1 MSQMTRQD
9 DGKAGSGRRR
19 AVLGILKDTAAALSI
34 SEIAEQVGVHPNT
47 VRFHLDT
54 LIENGQVE
62 RVETDRH
69 APGRPPL
76 FFRAVQGMDP
86 TGPRKYRLLAEVLV
100 HSMASGPHPR
110 AKAIAAGRAW
120 GLAQGTS
127 RGGEAGDADR
137 GDAVHRLVELLD
149 EIGFAPEVRMVVGQR
164 QIGLRHCPFLE
175 LAETRSEIVCPV
187 HLGLMQGAMEA
198 WHSPVAVD
206 RLEPFVEPDLCLAHL
221 SSMESP
227 EGVRVRRS

>member
-1 MSQMTRQD
+1 MSQMTRED
-9 DGKAGSGRRR
+9 DGRAGSGRRR
-19 AVLGILKDTAAALSI
+19 AVLGVLKDTAAALSI

-76 FFRAVQGMDP
+76 FCRAVRGMDP
-86 TGPRKYRLLAEVLV
+86 TGPRGYRLLAEVLV
-100 HSMASGPHPR
+100 HSMATGTHPR
-110 AKAIAAGRAW
+110 AKAVAASRAW
-120 GLAQGTS
+120 GRAQGTS
-127 RGGEAGDADR
+127 RDGEGGDPDDR
-137 GDAVHRLVELLD
+137 GDSVDRLVELLD
-149 EIGFAPEVRMVVGQR
+149 EIGFAPEARMAAGQR

-175 LAETRSEIVCPV
+175 LAGTRSEIVCPV

-206 RLEPFVEPDLCLAHL
+206 RLEPFVEPNLCLAHL
-221 SSMESP
+221 SSV
-227 EGVRVRRS
+227 GVP